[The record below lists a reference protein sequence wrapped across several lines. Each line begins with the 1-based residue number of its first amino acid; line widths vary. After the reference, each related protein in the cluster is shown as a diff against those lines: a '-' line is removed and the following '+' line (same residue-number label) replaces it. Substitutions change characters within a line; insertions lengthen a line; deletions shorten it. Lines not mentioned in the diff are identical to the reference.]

1 MKSFADIATI
11 ERFIFGKMSTSE
23 RLLFEARLLLDSS
36 LRMAVK
42 EQQRVYRVAR
52 LYGRRKLKMEI
63 EGIHHRL
70 FSSEADFTYLEHIQ
84 GLFKKQ

>member
-1 MKSFADIATI
+1 MKNFADIATI
-11 ERFIFGKMSTSE
+11 ERFIFGEMSTSE

-42 EQQRVYRVAR
+42 EQQKVYRVAS

-63 EGIHHRL
+63 EGIHRRL
-70 FSSEADFTYLEHIQ
+70 FSSEADFDYRENILD
-84 GLFKKQ
+84 LFKKQ